1 VIVDPPRDGLNF
13 AAVARHDSR
22 VRFAFVVVLAA
33 CRSAPAPTL
42 PPAGDERDDGAG
54 DLARASVQLE
64 LGSDAPGALAD
75 SPRRHHRDDDFGG
88 TSYAG
93 WQPPSNASP
102 PPHPPRYT
110 VVSSGLDGAI
120 DGVVTWPG
128 APPRVDCGAG
138 LRVGSDHAVR
148 GAIIYIDHVALG
160 RAFPSYSETTQVGG
174 TLVKRGCALAPAVQ
188 VVAPAPA
195 TVAVRGD
202 ADAARLRVVAPNAA
216 ATTLELQSGGDLS
229 FDVAPGVT
237 KLDGADA
244 ALGPAWVIGVETP
257 YVAVSDDDGHFR
269 IDELPPA
276 TYDVT
281 IFAAPSTHGGA
292 PIVVHRSVHVAAG
305 TTKLAVALH

>member
-1 VIVDPPRDGLNF
+1 M
-13 AAVARHDSR
+13 
-22 VRFAFVVVLAA
+22 RFALVVVLAA
-33 CRSAPAPTL
+33 CRSAPAPAL
-42 PPAGDERDDGAG
+42 PAAGDERDDGAG
-54 DLARASVQLE
+54 NLAHASVQLE
-64 LGSDAPGALAD
+64 LGSDAPGGLAD
-75 SPRRHHRDDDFGG
+75 SPRHRHRDDDFGG

-93 WQPPSNASP
+93 WQPPNNASSP
-102 PPHPPRYT
+102 PRPTRYT
-110 VVSSGLDGAI
+110 VVSAALDGAI

-148 GAIIYIDHVALG
+148 GAVIYIAHVVFG
-160 RAFPSYSETTQVGG
+160 RAFPSYSETTQIGG

-202 ADAARLRVVAPNAA
+202 ADAAHLRIVAPNAA
-216 ATTLELQSGGDLS
+216 ATTLELQAGGDLS
-229 FDVAPGVT
+229 FDVAAGVT

-257 YVAVSDDDGHFR
+257 YVAVTDDDGRFR
-269 IDELPPA
+269 IDQLPPA

-281 IFAAPSTHGGA
+281 IFAAPSTRGGA
-292 PIVVHRSVHVAAG
+292 PIVVHRSVRVGAG